1 MDLIK
6 QLKKNPF
13 VLAPMAGVTDNAFR
27 SLMKSLGAHIVLTE
41 LVSAHGIEHKNEA
54 TLQLLKFSKTQ
65 SPIGVQIFG
74 EEPQSM
80 GRAAI
85 IVEEMGYDFVD
96 LNFGCPVKKIVKKGA
111 GSAVLKDLNQL
122 SCILKAVKSSIKIP
136 LTIKIRIGWDE
147 NSKNASQVCHIAYNE
162 GVTWVAIHGRTRSQG
177 YGGKSDWSYIKQV
190 KAESQIPIIGN
201 GDIVTAK
208 QAVDTIIQS
217 QCDGIMIGRGCIKRP
232 WILKETLHFYQN
244 KDESLLDTTDPFW
257 VVQNLHDYLTK
268 NVDEYKVLL
277 QMKKFVSWFSSGYA
291 QSKLFRKELFQI
303 KDIDQ
308 LMSYCQMYFKKVKDL
323 AREDESNF
331 MMGGHG

>member
-1 MDLIK
+1 MDLMK

-13 VLAPMAGVTDNAFR
+13 ILAPMAGVTDNAFR

-41 LVSAHGIEHKNEA
+41 LVSAHGIEHKNET

-74 EEPQSM
+74 EDPQSI
-80 GRAAI
+80 GRAAL
-85 IVEEMGYDFVD
+85 IVEDMGYDFVD

-111 GSAVLKDLNQL
+111 GSAVLKDLHQL

-136 LTIKIRIGWDE
+136 LTIKIRTGWDE
-147 NSKNASQVCHIAYNE
+147 NSKNASEVCHIAYNE

-190 KAESQIPIIGN
+190 KTKSQIPIIGN
-201 GDIVTAK
+201 GDIITAK
-208 QAVDTIIQS
+208 QAVDAIIQF

-232 WILKETLHFYQN
+232 WILKEALHLYQN
-244 KDESLLDTTDPFW
+244 KKEDLNIQDPIY
-257 VVQNLHDYLTK
+257 VIKNLHYYLTK

-277 QMKKFVSWFSSGYA
+277 QMKKFVSWFSAGYVE
-291 QSKLFRKELFQI
+291 SKTFRRELFQI

-308 LMSYCQMYFKKVKDL
+308 LMNYSQTYFEKVKSL
-323 AREDESNF
+323 ARADESDF

>member
-6 QLKKNPF
+6 QLKENPF

-41 LVSAHGIEHKNEA
+41 LVSAHGIEHKNET

-74 EEPQSM
+74 EDPQSM
-80 GRAAI
+80 GRAAA

-96 LNFGCPVKKIVKKGA
+96 INFGCPVKKIVKKGA

-122 SCILKAVKSSIKIP
+122 RCILKAVRSSIKVP

-147 NSKNASQVCHIAYNE
+147 DSKNAPEVCHIAYNE
-162 GVTWVAIHGRTRSQG
+162 GVSWVAIHGRTRSQG
-177 YGGKSDWSYIKQV
+177 YSGKADWNYIKQV
-190 KAESQIPIIGN
+190 KVQSDIPIIGN
-201 GDIVTAK
+201 GDIITAK
-208 QAVDTIIQS
+208 QAVDTIIKS

-232 WILKETLHFYQN
+232 WILKEAMHIYRN
-244 KDESLLDTTDPFW
+244 KERDFNIQDPAS
-257 VVQNLHDYLTK
+257 VVQSLNYYLTK
-268 NVDEYKVLL
+268 DLDEYKVLL
-277 QMKKFVSWFSSGYA
+277 QMKKFISWFSSGYS
-291 QSKLFRKELFQI
+291 QSKLFRRELFQI
-303 KDIDQ
+303 KDIEQ
-308 LMSYCQMYFKKVKDL
+308 LMNYSQKYFKEVKNL
-323 AREDESNF
+323 AREEESDF

>member
-6 QLKKNPF
+6 QLEKNPF

-41 LVSAHGIEHKNEA
+41 LVSAHGIEHKNET

-80 GRAAI
+80 GRAAA

-96 LNFGCPVKKIVKKGA
+96 INFGCPVKKIVKKGA

-122 SCILKAVKSSIKIP
+122 RSILKAVRSSIEIP

-147 NSKNASQVCHIAYNE
+147 DSKNASKVCHIAYNE

-177 YGGKSDWSYIKQV
+177 YSGKADWSYIKQT
-190 KAESQIPIIGN
+190 KIESQIPIIGN
-201 GDIVTAK
+201 GDIITAK

-217 QCDGIMIGRGCIKRP
+217 QCDGVMIGRGCIKRP
-232 WILKETLHFYQN
+232 WILKEALHLYQN
-244 KDESLLDTTDPFW
+244 KKKDLGVQDPIY
-257 VVQNLHDYLTK
+257 VIQNLHYYLTK
-268 NVDEYKVLL
+268 DLDEYKVLL
-277 QMKKFVSWFSSGYA
+277 QMKKFISWFSSGYS

-303 KDIDQ
+303 KNIEQ
-308 LMSYCQMYFKKVKDL
+308 LMNYSQMYFEKVKSL
-323 AREDESNF
+323 AREEESDF

>member
-6 QLKKNPF
+6 QLKKQPF
-13 VLAPMAGVTDNAFR
+13 ILAPMAGVTDNAFR

-41 LVSAHGIEHKNEA
+41 LVSAHGIEYKNET

-74 EEPQSM
+74 EDPQSM
-80 GRAAI
+80 GRAAA
-85 IVEEMGYDFVD
+85 IVEGMGYDFID
-96 LNFGCPVKKIVKKGA
+96 INFGCPVKKIVKKGA

-122 SCILKAVKSSIKIP
+122 RCILKAVRSSIKVP

-147 NSKNASQVCHIAYNE
+147 DSKNASEVCHIAYNE

-177 YGGKSDWSYIKQV
+177 YGGKADWDYIKQT
-190 KAESQIPIIGN
+190 KMESHIPIIGN
-201 GDIVTAK
+201 GDIITAK
-208 QAVDTIIQS
+208 QAVDAIIKS

-232 WILKETLHFYQN
+232 WILKEALHLYHN
-244 KDESLLDTTDPFW
+244 KEEDLSIQDPIY
-257 VVQNLHDYLTK
+257 VIQNLHYYLTE
-268 NVDEYKVLL
+268 NLDEYKVLL
-277 QMKKFVSWFSSGYA
+277 QMKKFISWFSSGYS
-291 QSKLFRKELFQI
+291 QSKLFRKDLFQI

-308 LMSYCQMYFKKVKDL
+308 LINYSQVYFEKVKNL
-323 AREDESNF
+323 AREEESGF